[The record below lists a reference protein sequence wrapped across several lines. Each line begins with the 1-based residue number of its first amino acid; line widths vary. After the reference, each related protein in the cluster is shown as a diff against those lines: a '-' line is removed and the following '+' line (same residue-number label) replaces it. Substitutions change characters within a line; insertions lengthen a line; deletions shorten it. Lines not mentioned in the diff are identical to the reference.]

1 MPLIFRL
8 APMFRKI
15 VAVVAVLSTFAL
27 GGCVGGWSAQYRL
40 NELAEWV
47 GTQPA
52 LDSLSVSRVKEMG
65 PFGSTLSDTLQA
77 QGALHV
83 TSVVEFV
90 TALDQLNAKFD
101 ELPFREHRF
110 LKLDVK
116 ADIQGTEF
124 TWEGFRWEP
133 GWRERLIEL
142 LDLFAAP
149 EVRTVNVRH
158 NDEVLWVAA
167 ERDFQVSDDDA
178 RAYRDRLF
186 HHLDDTKATETIDL
200 FGFPLVH
207 PSDPEGEPGS
217 ETASP
222 SLRLSGFPQGY
233 VATAAFAEKVD
244 AAIPYAVRSVW
255 SNEIS
260 YSWRFFT
267 EDEYDEEVMKQ
278 LKELLSQP
286 EAGSPIKVTITS
298 STRILGTVDTSPTPE
313 KLPKHPGKW
322 QEEMERV
329 FFGF

>member
-1 MPLIFRL
+1 MLFILKL

-15 VAVVAVLSTFAL
+15 VVLVAVLSTFAL
-27 GGCVGGWSAQYRL
+27 GGCFAEASSQHRLKELSA
-40 NELAEWV
+40 WV
-47 GTQPA
+47 DTQPA

-83 TSVVEFV
+83 TSVVEFA

-110 LKLDVK
+110 LKVDVK

-133 GWRERLIEL
+133 GWRERLTEL

-149 EVRTVNVRH
+149 EVRTVNVQH
-158 NDEVLWVAA
+158 DDAVLWVTA

-178 RAYRDRLF
+178 RAYRDRVF
-186 HHLDDTKATETIDL
+186 HYLDDTKATELIDL
-200 FGFPLVH
+200 FGFPLLH
-207 PSDPEGEPGS
+207 PTEPVGPRGS
-217 ETASP
+217 GAAPP
-222 SLRLSGFPQGY
+222 SLRLSRFPQGY

-255 SNEIS
+255 SNENS
-260 YSWRFFT
+260 HSWKFLT

-286 EAGSPIKVTITS
+286 EVGSPIKVEIAS
-298 STRILGTVDTSPTPE
+298 RTRILGTVDMRPTPE

-322 QEEMERV
+322 QEDMERV
-329 FFGF
+329 FFG

>member
-1 MPLIFRL
+1 MPPFFRL

-15 VAVVAVLSTFAL
+15 VALVAVLSTFAL

-52 LDSLSVSRVKEMG
+52 LDSLSVSREKEMG
-65 PFGSTLSDTLQA
+65 LFGSTLSDTLQA

-83 TSVVEFV
+83 TSVVEFA

-110 LKLDVK
+110 LKVDVK

-133 GWRERLIEL
+133 GWRERLTEL

-158 NDEVLWVAA
+158 DDDVLWVKV
-167 ERDFQVSDDDA
+167 ERGFQVSDDDA
-178 RAYRDRLF
+178 RAYRDRVF

-200 FGFPLVH
+200 FGFPLLH
-207 PSDPEGEPGS
+207 PTEPDGGA
-217 ETASP
+217 ASP

-322 QEEMERV
+322 QEDMERV
-329 FFGF
+329 FFG